1 MFEKSGLTKNAHG
14 QSYFLFFLRKVSTV
28 KMTSIRRIER
38 TVITGVSA
46 FFNISIKL
54 CMLMI

>member
-1 MFEKSGLTKNAHG
+1 
-14 QSYFLFFLRKVSTV
+14 
-28 KMTSIRRIER
+28 MTSIRRIER

-54 CMLMI
+54 CMLKI